1 MYCAKTTVGVRK
13 IVNDGVS
20 ETLVEALPYWTVWV
34 DGSGPLNFVIFIE
47 CQIRLSVGL
56 GR

>member
-34 DGSGPLNFVIFIE
+34 DGSGPLNFVI
-47 CQIRLSVGL
+47 SH
-56 GR
+56 